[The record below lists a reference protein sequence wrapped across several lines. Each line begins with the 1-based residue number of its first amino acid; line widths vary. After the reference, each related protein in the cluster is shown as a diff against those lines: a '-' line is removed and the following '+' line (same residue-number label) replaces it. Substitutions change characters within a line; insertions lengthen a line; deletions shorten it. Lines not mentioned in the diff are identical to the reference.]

1 MDDYERLMTKVQE
14 FVDSLAGMD
23 KVSVRSL
30 VDSWEDIK
38 ASEEYMDDEIR
49 EVLASAR
56 LENPFVVNVRRALKS
71 EG

>member
-49 EVLASAR
+49 EAS
-56 LENPFVVNVRRALKS
+56 PFALNVRRALKS